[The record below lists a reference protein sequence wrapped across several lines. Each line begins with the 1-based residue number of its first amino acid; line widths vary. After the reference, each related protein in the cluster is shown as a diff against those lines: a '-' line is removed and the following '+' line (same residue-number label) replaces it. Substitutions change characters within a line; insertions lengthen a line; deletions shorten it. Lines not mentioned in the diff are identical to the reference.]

1 MIYQRMDPIFT
12 ILCENSDVQFWPGL
26 DPGKL
31 KGDQIGGEGGIFLHK
46 GNPIGNLIKPIWVF
60 LNSQYYDL

>member
-26 DPGKL
+26 DPGEL
-31 KGDQIGGEGGIFLHK
+31 KGDQGGRGGGNFLHM
-46 GNPIGNLIKPIWVF
+46 GSPIGNLLKPIWSF
-60 LNSQYYDL
+60 HKSQYYDL